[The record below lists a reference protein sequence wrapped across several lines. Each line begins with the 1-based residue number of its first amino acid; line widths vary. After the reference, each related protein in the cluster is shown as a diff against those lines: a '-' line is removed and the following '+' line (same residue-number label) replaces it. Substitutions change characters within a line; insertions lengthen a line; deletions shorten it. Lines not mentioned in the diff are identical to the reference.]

1 MYIDFIIE
9 RFKESLDKEAVIW
22 NNSVY
27 DYRYLLDKYEFW
39 LDFLKENTQPGSV
52 VAVRADYN
60 PDSISLMLALIENG
74 NIFVPFSF
82 ANKDIE
88 EKIQSAEV
96 EHYIKFDKEGNFQF
110 IDTEIKAN
118 HQLIEELRQRKHPG
132 VIVFSSGSTGKPK
145 AALHDYTHLL
155 NKFKVQRATLRTVT
169 FLLFDHWGG
178 INTLLY
184 ILSNTGVI
192 GVPDVRSPEE
202 VCEFIERYKIELL
215 PTTPTFINLILIS
228 KAYLKHDISSLK
240 VVSYGTEM
248 MPESTLK
255 AFNKL
260 FPKITLKQ
268 TYGLT
273 ELGVMRTKSE
283 SNDSLW
289 VKVGG
294 EDYETKVVD
303 NVLFIK
309 AKTSILGY
317 LNAPSPFDDEG
328 WYNTGDRVE
337 QKGEYIRFLG
347 RENDIINVG
356 GQKVFPAEVES
367 VLMQIDNINEAT
379 VFGKSN
385 PIMGNVVAAKIIL
398 DKEEPLNRLKS
409 KIRKYCKNKLEAY
422 KVPVHIEITEK
433 TKVSE
438 RFKKV
443 RG

>member
-1 MYIDFIIE
+1 MFIDFIIE
-9 RFKESLDKEAVIW
+9 RFKENPGHDAVIW
-22 NNSVY
+22 NDKSY
-27 DYRYLLDKYEFW
+27 SYRDLYEKYNFW
-39 LDFLKENTQPGSV
+39 LDFLVKNTPKGAV

-60 PDSISLMLALIENG
+60 PDSIGLMLALIEHG

-82 ANKDIE
+82 ANKDIA
-88 EKIQSAEV
+88 EKIESAEV
-96 EHYIKFDKEGNFQF
+96 EFYIKFHPEGSHEF
-110 IDTEIKAN
+110 ITTGIQAQHELIKV
-118 HQLIEELRQRKHPG
+118 IRERQHPG

-145 AALHDYTHLL
+145 AALHDFTYLL
-155 NKFKVQRATLRTVT
+155 SKFKVQRSTLRTIT

-184 ILSNTGVI
+184 ILSNIGLI
-192 GVPDVRSPEE
+192 GVPSVRSAEE
-202 VCEFIERYKIELL
+202 VCRFIEKYKIELL

-228 KAYLKHDISSLK
+228 KAFEKYDISSLK

-255 AFNKL
+255 AFNTL
-260 FPKITLKQ
+260 FPQIELKQ

-289 VKVGG
+289 LKVGG
-294 EDYETKVVD
+294 EDYQTKIVD
-303 NVLFIK
+303 NILYIK

-317 LNAPSPFDDEG
+317 LNAPSPFDAEG

-337 QKGEYIRFLG
+337 QKGDWIRFLG
-347 RENDIINVG
+347 RESDIINVG

-367 VLMQIDNINEAT
+367 VLMQMDNINEASVYGT
-379 VFGKSN
+379 KN

-398 DKEEPLNRLKS
+398 EKEENLNELKS
-409 KIRKYCKNKLEAY
+409 RIRKFCKDKLEPF
-422 KVPVHIEITEK
+422 KIPVHIEIVSETS
-433 TKVSE
+433 VSE

-443 RG
+443 RK

>member
-1 MYIDFIIE
+1 MHIDFIID
-9 RFKESLDKEAVIW
+9 RFKESLNKEAVIW

-27 DYRYLLDKYEFW
+27 NYRYLLERYNFW
-39 LDFLKENTQPGSV
+39 LDFLQKNTSQGSV

-82 ANKDIE
+82 ANKDID

-96 EHYIKFDKEGNFQF
+96 EHYIKFDREGNFEF
-110 IDTEIKAN
+110 INTGIKAN
-118 HQLIEELRQRKHPG
+118 HKLIEKLRKRKHPG

-155 NKFKVQRATLRTVT
+155 NKFKVKRATLRTVT

-202 VCEFIERYKIELL
+202 VCEFIEKYKIELL

-228 KAYLKHDISSLK
+228 KAYQKYDISSLK

-260 FPKITLKQ
+260 FPDISLKQ

-283 SNDSLW
+283 SDDSLW

-294 EDYETKVVD
+294 EDYETKVID
-303 NVLFIK
+303 NILYIK

-317 LNAPSPFDDEG
+317 LNAPSPFDEDG

-367 VLMQIDNINEAT
+367 VLMQIENINEAT

-398 DKEEPLNRLKS
+398 EKEEPLNQLKS
-409 KIRKYCKNKLEAY
+409 KIRKFCKDKLEAY
-422 KVPVHIEITEK
+422 KIPVHIEIVEK
-433 TKVSE
+433 TEVSE

>member
-1 MYIDFIIE
+1 MYIDFIID
-9 RFKESLDKEAVIW
+9 RFKENLDNEAVIW
-22 NNSVY
+22 NDKVY
-27 DYRYLLDKYEFW
+27 NYRYLLERYEFW
-39 LDFLKENTQPGSV
+39 LDFLRGNTKSGSV

-96 EHYIKFDKEGNFQF
+96 EHYIKFDQNGDFRF
-110 IDTEIKAN
+110 IDTKIKAK
-118 HQLIEELRQRKHPG
+118 HELINELRKRKHPG

-155 NKFKVQRATLRTVT
+155 NKFKVKRATLRTVT

-202 VCEFIERYKIELL
+202 VCEFIEKYKIELL

-260 FPKITLKQ
+260 FPNITLKQ

-303 NVLFIK
+303 NVLYIK

-317 LNAPSPFDDEG
+317 LNAPSPFDADG

-379 VFGKSN
+379 VFGKAN

-398 DKEEPLNRLKS
+398 EQDEPLSQLKS
-409 KIRKYCKNKLEAY
+409 RIRKYCKDKLEAY
-422 KVPVHIEITEK
+422 KIPVHVEIVEK
-433 TKVSE
+433 TEVSE

>member
-1 MYIDFIIE
+1 MFIDFIID
-9 RFKESLDKEAVIW
+9 RFKNNLDSEAVIW
-22 NNSVY
+22 NNT
-27 DYRYLLDKYEFW
+27 RYTYSDLLEKYNYW
-39 LDFLKENTQPGSV
+39 LDFLKKNAPKGAV
-52 VAVRADYN
+52 VGVRADYN
-60 PDSISLMLALIENG
+60 PDSIGLMLALIENA

-82 ANKDIE
+82 ANKDID
-88 EKIQSAEV
+88 EKIESAEV
-96 EHYIKFDKEGNFQF
+96 EHYIKFKKEGGYDFTSTGN
-110 IDTEIKAN
+110 KAT
-118 HQLIEELRQRKHPG
+118 HELTQVIRDREHPG

-145 AALHDYTHLL
+145 AALHDFTHLL
-155 NKFKVQRATLRTVT
+155 NKFKVQRATLRTIT

-184 ILSNTGVI
+184 ILSNVGVI
-192 GVPDVRSPEE
+192 GVPSVRSAEE
-202 VCEFIERYKIELL
+202 VCEFVEKYKIELL

-228 KAYLKHDISSLK
+228 KAFEKFDISSLK

-260 FPKITLKQ
+260 FPDITLKQ

-289 VKVGG
+289 LKVGG
-294 EDYETKVVD
+294 EDYKTKVVD

-328 WYNTGDRVE
+328 WYDTGDKVE
-337 QKGEYIRFLG
+337 QKGDWIRFLG

-367 VLMQIDNINEAT
+367 VLMQIDNINEAA
-379 VFGKSN
+379 VFGKKN
-385 PIMGNVVAAKIIL
+385 PIMGNVVAVKL
-398 DKEEPLNRLKS
+398 VLNEEEKLSSIKG
-409 KIRKYCKNKLEAY
+409 KIRKFCKDKLEPY
-422 KVPVHIEITEK
+422 KIPVHIEIATE
-433 TKVSE
+433 TNVSE

-443 RG
+443 RQ

>member
-1 MYIDFIIE
+1 MFIDFIID
-9 RFKESLDKEAVIW
+9 RFKNNLASEAVIW
-22 NNSVY
+22 NET
-27 DYRYLLDKYEFW
+27 RYNYNDLLEKYSYW
-39 LDFLKENTQPGSV
+39 LDFLQKNTSKGAV
-52 VAVRADYN
+52 VGVRADYN
-60 PDSISLMLALIENG
+60 PDSIGLMLALIENA

-82 ANKDIE
+82 ANKDID
-88 EKIQSAEV
+88 EKIESAEV
-96 EHYIKFDKEGNFQF
+96 EHYIKFKREGGYDF
-110 IDTEIKAN
+110 INTGNKAS
-118 HQLIEELRQRKHPG
+118 HKLTQVIRDREHPG

-145 AALHDYTHLL
+145 AALHDFTHLL
-155 NKFKVQRATLRTVT
+155 NKFKVQRATLRTIT

-184 ILSNTGVI
+184 ILSNVGLI
-192 GVPDVRSPEE
+192 GVPNVRSAEE
-202 VCEFIERYKIELL
+202 VCEFIEKYKIELL

-228 KAYLKHDISSLK
+228 KAFEKFDISSLK

-260 FPKITLKQ
+260 FPDITLKQ

-289 VKVGG
+289 LKVGG
-294 EDYETKVVD
+294 EDYKTKVVGD
-303 NVLFIK
+303 VLFIK

-317 LNAPSPFDDEG
+317 LNAPSPFDNEG
-328 WYNTGDRVE
+328 WYDTGDRVE
-337 QKGEYIRFLG
+337 QKGDWIRFLG

-367 VLMQIDNINEAT
+367 VLMQIDNINEAA
-379 VFGKSN
+379 VFGKKN
-385 PIMGNVVAAKIIL
+385 PIMGNVVAVKLVI
-398 DKEEPLNRLKS
+398 DEEESLSSIKG
-409 KIRKYCKNKLEAY
+409 KIRKFCKDKLESY
-422 KVPVHIEITEK
+422 KIPVHIEIATE
-433 TKVSE
+433 TNVSE

-443 RG
+443 RQ

>member
-1 MYIDFIIE
+1 MHIDFIIE
-9 RFKESLDKEAVIW
+9 RFRESSRQEAIIW
-22 NNSVY
+22 NNTTY
-27 DYRYLLDKYEFW
+27 NYQHLIDRYEFW
-39 LDFLKENTQPGSV
+39 LKFLREKTNANSV

-82 ANKDIE
+82 ANRDIDQ
-88 EKIQSAEV
+88 KIESAQV
-96 EHYIKFDKEGNFQF
+96 EYYIKFNRNGSFDF
-110 IDTEIKAN
+110 IETGIKAT
-118 HQLIEELRQRKHPG
+118 HELINKLTTKRVPG

-145 AALHDYTHLL
+145 AALHDFTHLL
-155 NKFKVQRATLRTVT
+155 NKFRTKRTTLRTVT

-192 GVPDVRSPEE
+192 GVPSIRSAEE
-202 VCEFIERYKIELL
+202 VCEFVEKYKIELL

-228 KAYLKHDISSLK
+228 KAYVKHDISSLK

-255 AFNKL
+255 AFSAL

-294 EDYETKVVD
+294 EDYQTKVVD
-303 NVLFIK
+303 NILFIK

-317 LNAPSPFDDEG
+317 LNAASPFDENG
-328 WYNTGDRVE
+328 WYDTGDRVE

-347 RENDIINVG
+347 RESDIINVG

-367 VLMQIDNINEAT
+367 VLMQIENINEASVYGT
-379 VFGKSN
+379 SN

-398 DKEEPLNRLKS
+398 ETEEPVNKLKA
-409 KIRKYCKNKLEAY
+409 KIRKFCKDKLESF
-422 KVPVHIEITEK
+422 KIPVHVEIADK
-433 TKVSE
+433 TTISE
-438 RFKKV
+438 RFKKI
-443 RG
+443 RK

>member
-1 MYIDFIIE
+1 MHIDFIKD
-9 RFKESLDKEAVIW
+9 RFKESKNQEAIIW
-22 NNSVY
+22 NNTVY
-27 DYRYLLDKYEFW
+27 DYNFLLSRYDFW
-39 LDFLKENTQPGSV
+39 LKFLQENVKTGSV

-60 PDSISLMLALIENG
+60 PDSISLMLALIENE

-82 ANKDIE
+82 ANKDID
-88 EKIQSAEV
+88 EKLESAQV
-96 EHYIKFDKEGNFQF
+96 EYYIKFDKNGKFDF
-110 IDTEIKAN
+110 IKIGIIAN
-118 HQLIEELRQRKHPG
+118 HELILELRKRKNPG

-145 AALHDYTHLL
+145 AALHDYTYLL
-155 NKFKVQRATLRTVT
+155 NKFKIKRETLRTIT

-192 GVPDVRSPEE
+192 GVPSIRSAEE
-202 VCEFIERYKIELL
+202 VCEFIEKYKIELL

-228 KAYLKHDISSLK
+228 KAYLKFDISSLK
-240 VVSYGTEM
+240 VMSYGTEM

-260 FPKITLKQ
+260 FPDITLKQ

-294 EDYETKVVD
+294 EDYKTKVVD
-303 NVLFIK
+303 NILYIK

-317 LNAPSPFDDEG
+317 LNASSPFDEEG
-328 WYNTGDRVE
+328 WYNTGDKVE
-337 QKGEYIRFLG
+337 QKGEYLRFLG
-347 RENDIINVG
+347 RESDIINVG

-367 VLMQIDNINEAT
+367 VLMQIDNINEASVYGT
-379 VFGKSN
+379 TN
-385 PIMGNVVAAKIIL
+385 PIMGNVVAAKLIL
-398 DKEEPLNRLKS
+398 EKEEPLNKLKN
-409 KIRKYCKNKLEAY
+409 KIRKYCKDKLESF
-422 KVPVHIEITEK
+422 KIPVHIEIVRETN
-433 TKVSE
+433 VSD

-443 RG
+443 RN

>member
-1 MYIDFIIE
+1 MHIDFIIQ
-9 RFKESLDKEAVIW
+9 RFKESANNEAIIW
-22 NNSVY
+22 NDSVY
-27 DYRYLLDKYEFW
+27 DYQHLIDRYGFW
-39 LDFLKENTQPGSV
+39 LDFLKENIKVGSV

-74 NIFVPFSF
+74 NVFVPFSF
-82 ANKDIE
+82 ANKDID
-88 EKIQSAEV
+88 EKIESAEV
-96 EHYIKFDKEGNFQF
+96 EYYIKFNKKGDFEF
-110 IDTEIKAN
+110 IETGIHATHE
-118 HQLIEELRQRKHPG
+118 LINELRLRKNPG

-145 AALHDYTHLL
+145 AALHDYTYLL
-155 NKFKVQRATLRTVT
+155 NKFRSKRATLRTIT

-192 GVPDVRSPEE
+192 GVPFIRSAEE
-202 VCEFIERYKIELL
+202 VCEFIEKYNIELL

-228 KAYLKHDISSLK
+228 KAYIKFDISSLQ
-240 VVSYGTEM
+240 VMSYGTEM

-255 AFNKL
+255 TFSSL

-294 EDYETKVVD
+294 EDYHTKVVD
-303 NVLFIK
+303 NILFIK

-317 LNAPSPFDDEG
+317 LNAASPFDDEG
-328 WYNTGDRVE
+328 WYDTGDRVE

-347 RENDIINVG
+347 RESDIINVG

-367 VLMQIDNINEAT
+367 VLMQIENISEASVYGT
-379 VFGKSN
+379 SN
-385 PIMGNVVAAKIIL
+385 PIMGNVVAAKIIIEN
-398 DKEEPLNRLKS
+398 EEPLSKLKN
-409 KIRKYCKNKLEAY
+409 KIRKFCKDKLESY
-422 KVPVHIEITEK
+422 KIPVHVEIVEET
-433 TKVSE
+433 TVSE

-443 RG
+443 RN

>member
-1 MYIDFIIE
+1 MHIDFIIN
-9 RFKESLDKEAVIW
+9 RFKENLDNEAVIW

-27 DYRYLLDKYEFW
+27 NYRYLLERYEFW
-39 LDFLKENTQPGSV
+39 LDFLKENTKQASV

-96 EHYIKFDKEGNFQF
+96 EHYIKFDCKGDFRF
-110 IDTEIKAN
+110 IDTGIKAS
-118 HQLIEELRQRKHPG
+118 HELIRELQQRKNPG

-155 NKFKVQRATLRTVT
+155 NKFKVKRATLRTVT

-202 VCEFIERYKIELL
+202 VCEFIEKYKIELL

-260 FPKITLKQ
+260 FPDITLKQ

-317 LNAPSPFDDEG
+317 LNAASPFDADG

-379 VFGKSN
+379 VFGKAN

-398 DKEEPLNRLKS
+398 GNDEPLNQLKS
-409 KIRKYCKNKLEAY
+409 KIRKFCKDKLEAY
-422 KVPVHIEITEK
+422 KIPVHIEIAEK

-443 RG
+443 RN

>member
-1 MYIDFIIE
+1 MFIDFIID
-9 RFKESLDKEAVIW
+9 RFKENSDKEAVIW
-22 NNSVY
+22 NETIYKYS
-27 DYRYLLDKYEFW
+27 DLLDKYNFW
-39 LDFLKENTQPGSV
+39 LNFLRENTGKGAV
-52 VAVRADYN
+52 VGVRADYN
-60 PDSISLMLALIENG
+60 PDSIGLMLALIENA
-74 NIFVPFSF
+74 NVFVPFSF
-82 ANKDIE
+82 ANKDID
-88 EKIQSAEV
+88 EKIESAEV
-96 EHYIKFDKEGNFQF
+96 EHYIKFKREGGYDF
-110 IDTEIKAN
+110 INTGNKAT
-118 HQLIEELRQRKHPG
+118 HELTQVIRDREHPG

-145 AALHDYTHLL
+145 AALHDFTHLL
-155 NKFKVQRATLRTVT
+155 NKFKTQRETLRTIT

-184 ILSNTGVI
+184 ILSNVGVI
-192 GVPDVRSPEE
+192 GVPSVRSAEE
-202 VCEFIERYKIELL
+202 VCEFVEKYKIELL

-228 KAYLKHDISSLK
+228 KAFEKYDISSLK

-260 FPKITLKQ
+260 FPNITLKQ

-283 SNDSLW
+283 SNESLW
-289 VKVGG
+289 LKVGG
-294 EDYETKVVD
+294 EDYKTKVVD

-317 LNAPSPFDDEG
+317 LNAPSPFDEEG

-337 QKGEYIRFLG
+337 QKGEWIRFLG

-367 VLMQIDNINEAT
+367 VLMQIENINEAA
-379 VFGKSN
+379 VFGKKN
-385 PIMGNVVAAKIIL
+385 PIMGNVVAVKL
-398 DKEEPLNRLKS
+398 VLEKEESLSSVKG
-409 KIRKYCKNKLEAY
+409 KIRKFCKDKLEPY
-422 KVPVHIEITEK
+422 KIPVHIEVATE
-433 TKVSE
+433 TNVSE

-443 RG
+443 RQ

>member
-9 RFKESLDKEAVIW
+9 RFKENLDKEAVIW
-22 NNSVY
+22 NDKVY
-27 DYRYLLDKYEFW
+27 DYRYLLKRYQFW
-39 LDFLKENTQPGSV
+39 LDFLKGNTSSGSV

-96 EHYIKFDKEGNFQF
+96 EHYIKFDRKGDFQF
-110 IDTEIKAN
+110 IDTGIKAN
-118 HQLIEELRQRKHPG
+118 HKLINELQKRKHPG

-155 NKFKVQRATLRTVT
+155 NKFKVKRATLRTVT

-202 VCEFIERYKIELL
+202 VCEFIEKYKIELL

-260 FPKITLKQ
+260 FPDITLKQ

-317 LNAPSPFDDEG
+317 LNAASPFDADG

-379 VFGKSN
+379 VFGKAN

-398 DKEEPLNRLKS
+398 ENDEPLNQLKS
-409 KIRKYCKNKLEAY
+409 KIRKFCKDKLEAY
-422 KVPVHIEITEK
+422 KIPVHIEIAEK

-443 RG
+443 RN

>member
-1 MYIDFIIE
+1 MYIDFIID
-9 RFKESLDKEAVIW
+9 RFKENLDNEAVIW
-22 NNSVY
+22 NDKVY
-27 DYRYLLDKYEFW
+27 NYRYLLERYEFW
-39 LDFLKENTQPGSV
+39 LDFLRGNTKSGSV

-96 EHYIKFDKEGNFQF
+96 EHYIKFDQNGDFRF
-110 IDTEIKAN
+110 IDTEIKAK
-118 HQLIEELRQRKHPG
+118 HELINELRKRKHPG

-155 NKFKVQRATLRTVT
+155 NKFKVKRATLRTVT

-202 VCEFIERYKIELL
+202 VCEFIEKYKIELL

-260 FPKITLKQ
+260 FPDITLKQ

-303 NVLFIK
+303 NVLYIK

-317 LNAPSPFDDEG
+317 LNAPSPFDKDG

-379 VFGKSN
+379 VFGKAN

-398 DKEEPLNRLKS
+398 EQNEPLSQLKS
-409 KIRKYCKNKLEAY
+409 RIRKYCKDKLESY
-422 KVPVHIEITEK
+422 KIPVHVEIVEK
-433 TKVSE
+433 TEVSE

>member
-9 RFKESLDKEAVIW
+9 RFKESLDNEAVIW

-27 DYRYLLDKYEFW
+27 DYRHLLERYRFW
-39 LDFLKENTQPGSV
+39 LDFLKENTASGSV

-96 EHYIKFDKEGNFQF
+96 EHYIKFDKAGDFEF
-110 IDTEIKAN
+110 IDTNIKAS
-118 HQLIEELRQRKHPG
+118 HQLIEELRSRKHPG

-155 NKFKVQRATLRTVT
+155 NKFKVKRATLRTVT

-202 VCEFIERYKIELL
+202 VCEFIEKHKIELL

-228 KAYLKHDISSLK
+228 KAYHKYDISSLK

-260 FPKITLKQ
+260 FPNITLKQ

-303 NVLFIK
+303 NILYIK

-317 LNAPSPFDDEG
+317 LNAASPFDEEG

-367 VLMQIDNINEAT
+367 VLMQIENINEAT
-379 VFGKSN
+379 VFGKAN

-398 DKEEPLNRLKS
+398 DKEEPLNKLKS
-409 KIRKYCKNKLEAY
+409 KIRKFCKDKLEAY
-422 KVPVHIEITEK
+422 KVPVHVEIVKETE
-433 TKVSE
+433 VSE